1 MYLIVIR
8 MFYALA
14 TLIRNSVHNVSA
26 SIIPNN
32 NLLKFR
38 QKADQTI
45 QSQYIRTINNQHTF
59 GENDIEAFLKENSFI
74 KNKRIISIS
83 PGGLKGFSMLGVVKY
98 LKQNYNLDNYI
109 FSGASA
115 GAWNSLVLCFKHDVS
130 EFEKDILDSTLQ
142 MSRSV
147 SEMEYQMKYKLLSK
161 YKTEDFDLRR
171 LFIGVTTV
179 SSYKTN
185 TTIFSGFDSL
195 EDALNCCVAS
205 SHIPLI
211 TGGLTN
217 VYRNMYTFDGGFSK
231 YPYLNINRSA
241 LHITPSMWRKTQSMS
256 LSVSDYTTLF
266 SKDNYNF
273 NELINKGY
281 EDALDN
287 KVYLDGKLNDKI

>member
-8 MFYALA
+8 MFVAMASLFRNGVNYALA
-14 TLIRNSVHNVSA
+14 V
-26 SIIPNN
+26 IIPNN
-32 NLLKFR
+32 NIIKIN
-38 QKADQTI
+38 QKADQVI
-45 QSQYIRTINNQHTF
+45 ESQYIRTIHNQHTF

-83 PGGLKGFSMLGVVKY
+83 PGGLKGFYMLGIVKY
-98 LKQNYNLDNYI
+98 LKQNYDLDNYI

-115 GAWNSLVLCFKHDVS
+115 GAWNSLVLCFKHDVT
-130 EFEKDILDSTLQ
+130 EFEKDILDAALQ
-142 MSRSV
+142 HSRSI
-147 SEMEYQMKYKLLSK
+147 SEIEYQIKYKLLSK

-231 YPYLNINRSA
+231 YPYLNISRSA
-241 LHITPSMWRKTQSMS
+241 LHITPSMWKKTQSIS

-281 EDALDN
+281 DDALVN
-287 KVYLDGKLNDKI
+287 KVYLDSKLIDKI